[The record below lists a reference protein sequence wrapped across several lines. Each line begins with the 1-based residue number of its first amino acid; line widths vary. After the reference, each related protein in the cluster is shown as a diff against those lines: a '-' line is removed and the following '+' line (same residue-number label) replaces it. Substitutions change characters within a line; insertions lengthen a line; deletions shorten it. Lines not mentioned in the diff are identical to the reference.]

1 MRAAAPRIRR
11 VAARAPPPR
20 VTAKPS
26 KKFAPVL
33 RATPLRR
40 RRSLAAAPPL
50 TPRRPRAP
58 QSLSLRTMEFGPGV
72 SELSSLKSAEDSALL
87 ANTQERY
94 DAGHIYTRSGRLL
107 LAVNPY
113 RKLPIYTDSIL
124 NQYKSSLQPQV
135 ELPPHV
141 YAVAS
146 SAHLGMM
153 QNSKSQSVIISGE
166 SGAGKTETAK
176 ILLKYL
182 AEVACPGSDL
192 HDRVLQTNPIM
203 ENFGCAKTVWN
214 NNSSRFGKFLT
225 LQFNVS
231 GRMQGAFMKT
241 YLLEKSRIVNQLSGE
256 QNYHVLYQVAK
267 GMYGA
272 HKGDWSMVDPEA
284 WVYLNAKGS
293 GGIMWNDLPSTFDE
307 LKEAFATIPA
317 LQPVAEKCWRVLV
330 AVLHLGNLTLAAKGD
345 EDAAFTKETTKHV
358 AACAKLL
365 GVPASPQG
373 GTPEEVLSKAI
384 LSQNIKAGL
393 DWIAKPNTSDYAQSV
408 KDALSKAVR
417 AHTRRLE
424 RRRRGRPH
432 ASPPSR
438 LPSPPSSSHPP
449 LLLHPSAQ
457 VYSKMFDFVCEAINS
472 SLMFG
477 GDSRFFIGAVDIFG
491 FECFPTNSLEQL
503 CINFAN
509 EKLQRMFTEA
519 VFESVIAE

>member
-1 MRAAAPRIRR
+1 
-11 VAARAPPPR
+11 
-20 VTAKPS
+20 
-26 KKFAPVL
+26 
-33 RATPLRR
+33 
-40 RRSLAAAPPL
+40 
-50 TPRRPRAP
+50 
-58 QSLSLRTMEFGPGV
+58 MEFGPGV

-432 ASPPSR
+432 GRPPSTA
-438 LPSPPSSSHPP
+438 LPTLLLTPPAPPPSLCAGVLEDVRFRLRGDQLFADVRRRLALLHRRRRHLRIRVLPDQLARAALHQLRQREAAAHVHGGRLRVGHRRVTPQTGVERARRRAAPLPPP
-449 LLLHPSAQ
+449 LPPPLAHPIWTGCAPPGTSARG
-457 VYSKMFDFVCEAINS
+457 STSA
-472 SLMFG
+472 G
-477 GDSRFFIGAVDIFG
+477 
-491 FECFPTNSLEQL
+491 
-503 CINFAN
+503 
-509 EKLQRMFTEA
+509 
-519 VFESVIAE
+519 

>member
-1 MRAAAPRIRR
+1 MSRRAAYSSRR
-11 VAARAPPPR
+11 CAPPASPHHGQ
-20 VTAKPS
+20 TLE
-26 KKFAPVL
+26 KFAPVL

-330 AVLHLGNLTLAAKGD
+330 AVLHLGNLTLAAKGE
-345 EDAAFTKETTKHV
+345 EDASFTKETTKHV

-424 RRRRGRPH
+424 RGRRGRPH
-432 ASPPSR
+432 GRALTAA
-438 LPSPPSSSHPP
+438 LPA
-449 LLLHPSAQ
+449 LLLTPPAPPPPSAQ

-519 VFESVIAE
+519 VVESVIAE